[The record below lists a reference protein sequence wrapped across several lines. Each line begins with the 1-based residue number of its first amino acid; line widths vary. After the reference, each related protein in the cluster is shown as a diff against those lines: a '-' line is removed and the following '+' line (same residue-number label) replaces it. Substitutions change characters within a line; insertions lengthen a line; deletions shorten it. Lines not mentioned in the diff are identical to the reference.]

1 MLPQKDSATWRAIV
15 TALQTLA
22 AFLVAI
28 VAQPETMQL
37 INNYY
42 AWLVPA
48 ITLGAGLAS
57 FLLNFVRRDVKN
69 DEHYG

>member
-1 MLPQKDSATWRAIV
+1 VLPSKDSATWRAVV

-28 VAQPETMQL
+28 VAQPETMDL
-37 INNYY
+37 INQYY
-42 AWLVPA
+42 AWLVPS
-48 ITLGAGLAS
+48 ITLGAGIAS

-69 DEHYG
+69 W

>member
-1 MLPQKDSATWRAIV
+1 VLPSKDSATWRAIV

-22 AFLVAI
+22 AFLVAV

-37 INNYY
+37 INQYY
-42 AWLVPA
+42 AWLVPT
-48 ITLGAGLAS
+48 ITVGAGIAS

-69 DEHYG
+69 W